1 MRLALFIVVTFLCA
15 TAFAAP
21 QQDRQSEEEDQEDV
35 QTESPVAKPVETRKP
50 VESPKPAE
58 SSNPTSFD
66 DESGSD
72 VRREEHK
79 KIVPFQFHRVC
90 RELDLKRPN
99 CSCVWESTF
108 QVTFFLFKLQNFVC
122 KTNQMYFLESHTMF
136 LLLR

>member
-1 MRLALFIVVTFLCA
+1 MRPALFIVFSLLCA

-21 QQDRQSEEEDQEDV
+21 QVDRESEEENV
-35 QTESPVAKPVETRKP
+35 QTENPVSKPVETRKP
-50 VESPKPAE
+50 VEPSKPAE
-58 SSNPTSFD
+58 SSSAD

-108 QVTFFLFKLQNFVC
+108 SVTKRNFA
-122 KTNQMYFLESHTMF
+122 
-136 LLLR
+136 